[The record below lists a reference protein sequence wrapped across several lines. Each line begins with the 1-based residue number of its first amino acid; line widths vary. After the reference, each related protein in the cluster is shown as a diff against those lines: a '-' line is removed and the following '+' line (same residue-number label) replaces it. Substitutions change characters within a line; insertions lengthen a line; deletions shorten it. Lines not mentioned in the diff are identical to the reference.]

1 MSAKDPLQRLA
12 VTSPCTQDW
21 DSMIGNDRVRFC
33 EHCSLHVHNISQMTR
48 ARALRLAEKSKGRI
62 CVRYYHDPNGLIATK
77 TVSPRLYQLGRR
89 VSRVAAGA
97 FSATLS
103 LTAAVAQSPSGTP
116 VTPVVQ
122 FDGRWAL
129 GAAVGGTVR
138 DQHGA
143 VIPGAAVALT
153 GSGTNFFTSTNDAGA
168 FRFEGL
174 ASGSYKL
181 MVEAP
186 GFNRVESQIFLGPS
200 AERQVDQTL
209 QVADVLAE
217 VEVSGERLIVILGG
231 AGIATP
237 SHPFVKAASEDNL
250 EEVARLIVGID
261 VNLRDEATGTTALDE
276 AVDNG
281 NREMVELLLSRGAN
295 VKRRGESGRT
305 ILMRLDDDA
314 TSDLVWDL
322 INAGAE
328 VNAKSE
334 TGDTPLM
341 AAAYEENGEI
351 LKTLLEAG
359 ADLNSKNEDGQTAL
373 MVAAEH
379 GRLQNVRALV
389 LAGADLNLVDSEG
402 KNALMLA
409 IENKERTTIR
419 FLRSKGAMEPIAPV
433 ADEIAPVADEDE
445 E

>member
-12 VTSPCTQDW
+12 VTSPCSQDW

-33 EHCSLHVHNISQMTR
+33 EHCSLHVHNISTMTR
-48 ARALRLAEKSKGRI
+48 ARALRLAAKSKGRI
-62 CVRYYHDPNGLIATK
+62 CVRYYNDPNGLIATK
-77 TVSPRLYQLGRR
+77 PVSPRLYQLGRR

-103 LTAAVAQSPSGTP
+103 LTAVLAQSPSGAQSG
-116 VTPVVQ
+116 VTPVLQ
-122 FDGRWAL
+122 SEGRWAL

-143 VIPGAAVALT
+143 VIPGASVGLT
-153 GSGTNFFTSTNDAGA
+153 GSGTNFFTSTNDAGT

-174 ASGSYKL
+174 VSGSYKL

-186 GFNRVESQIFLGPS
+186 GFNRVESEIFLGPS
-200 AERQVDQTL
+200 GERQVDQTL
-209 QVADVLAE
+209 EVADVLAQ
-217 VEVSGERLIVILGG
+217 VEVSGERLIVVSGG

-237 SHPFVKAASEDNL
+237 THPFVKAASEDNL

-276 AVDNG
+276 AIDNG
-281 NREMVELLLSRGAN
+281 NREMVELLLSRGAD

-351 LKTLLEAG
+351 LKALLEAG
-359 ADLNSKNEDGQTAL
+359 ADVNSKNEDGQTAL

-389 LAGADLNLVDSEG
+389 LAGADINLVDAEG

-419 FLRSKGAMEPIAPV
+419 FLRSKGAVEPIAPV
-433 ADEIAPVADEDE
+433 TDEDE

>member
-21 DSMIGNDRVRFC
+21 DSMIGNDSVRFC
-33 EHCSLHVHNISQMTR
+33 EHCSLHVHNISAMTR
-48 ARALRLAEKSKGRI
+48 AKALRLAEKSKGRI
-62 CVRYYHDPNGLIATK
+62 CVRYYHDPNGLVTTK
-77 TVSPRLYQLGRR
+77 PVSPRLHQLGRR

-116 VTPVVQ
+116 GVSPVVQ
-122 FDGRWAL
+122 SDGRWAL
-129 GAAVGGTVR
+129 GAVVGGTVK

-143 VIPGAAVALT
+143 VIPGATVALT

-174 ASGSYKL
+174 ASGSYTL
-181 MVEAP
+181 MVEAT
-186 GFNRVESQIFLGPS
+186 GFNRAESSLFLDAPS
-200 AERQVDQTL
+200 ERQLDLTL
-209 QVADVLAE
+209 TVADVLAE
-217 VEVSGERLIVILGG
+217 VEISEKQVFVISGG
-231 AGIATP
+231 AAIATP

-250 EEVARLIVGID
+250 EEVARLIVEVD
-261 VNLRDEATGTTALDE
+261 VNLRDEASGTTALEE
-276 AVDNG
+276 AVANG
-281 NREMVELLLSRGAN
+281 NREMVELLLSRGAD
-295 VKRRGESGRT
+295 VKRRTESGRT
-305 ILMRLDDDA
+305 ILMRLDGDA
-314 TSDLVWDL
+314 TPDLVWDL

-334 TGDTPLM
+334 TGDTPLI

-351 LKTLLEAG
+351 LKALLEAG
-359 ADLNSKNEDGQTAL
+359 AEVNSKNEDGQTAL

-389 LAGADLNLVDSEG
+389 LAGADINVVDSEG

-409 IENKERTTIR
+409 IENQQRTTIR
-419 FLRSKGAMEPIAPV
+419 FLRSKGAIETV
-433 ADEIAPVADEDE
+433 ALATDGDE

>member
-1 MSAKDPLQRLA
+1 MSAKDPLQRLD
-12 VTSPCTQDW
+12 VTSPCSQNW
-21 DSMIGNDRVRFC
+21 DSMIGNERVRFC
-33 EHCSLHVHNISQMTR
+33 EHCSLHVHNISEMTR
-48 ARALRLAEKSKGRI
+48 ARALRFANKSQGRI
-62 CVRYYHDPNGLIATK
+62 CVRYYRDPSGAIATK
-77 TVSPRLYQLGRR
+77 SVSPRLYQLGRR

-103 LTAAVAQSPSGTP
+103 LTAAVAQSPSDRHSGLVP
-116 VTPVVQ
+116 LVQ
-122 FDGRWAL
+122 PDARWAL
-129 GAAVGGTVR
+129 GAALGGTVW
-138 DQHGA
+138 DQNAA
-143 VIPGAAVALT
+143 VIPGATVALSTT
-153 GSGTNFFTSTNDAGA
+153 GVNYFLRTSETGT
-168 FRFEGL
+168 FRFEQL
-174 ASGSYKL
+174 AAGNYTL

-186 GFNRVESQIFLGPS
+186 GFNRVETNIYLGPDS
-200 AERQVDQTL
+200 DRQVDQTL
-209 QVADVLAE
+209 QVADINAE
-217 VEVSGERLIVILGG
+217 VEVLSGENRTETVISGG
-231 AGIATP
+231 AMIATP
-237 SHPFVKAASEDNL
+237 TNPFVKAAFEDNL
-250 EEVARLIVGID
+250 EELARLIAETD
-261 VNLRDEATGTTALDE
+261 VNVHDEATNTNALDH
-276 AVDNG
+276 AVGNG
-281 NREMVELLLSRGAN
+281 NREIVQLLLSRGALVTGN
-295 VKRRGESGRT
+295 GTS
-305 ILMRLDDDA
+305 ILMRLDGDA

-389 LAGADLNLVDSEG
+389 LAGADINLVDAEG

-409 IENKERTTIR
+409 MENKERTTIR
-419 FLRSKGAMEPIAPV
+419 FLRSKGAVEIIAPV
-433 ADEIAPVADEDE
+433 TDEDE

>member
-1 MSAKDPLQRLA
+1 
-12 VTSPCTQDW
+12 
-21 DSMIGNDRVRFC
+21 
-33 EHCSLHVHNISQMTR
+33 
-48 ARALRLAEKSKGRI
+48 
-62 CVRYYHDPNGLIATK
+62 
-77 TVSPRLYQLGRR
+77 
-89 VSRVAAGA
+89 
-97 FSATLS
+97 
-103 LTAAVAQSPSGTP
+103 
-116 VTPVVQ
+116 
-122 FDGRWAL
+122 L
-129 GAAVGGTVR
+129 GAAVGGIVS

-143 VIPGAAVALT
+143 LIPGATVALT

-174 ASGSYKL
+174 VSASYKL
-181 MVEAP
+181 MVVAP
-186 GFNRVESQIFLGPS
+186 GFNSAESEIFLTAYS
-200 AERQVDQTL
+200 ERQVDLTL

-217 VEVSGERLIVILGG
+217 VEISEGRQIFIAGG
-231 AGIATP
+231 GGIATP

-250 EEVARLIVGID
+250 EEVVRLIVGID

-281 NREMVELLLSRGAN
+281 NREMVELLLSRGAD

-305 ILMRLDDDA
+305 ILMRLDGDS

-328 VNAKSE
+328 VNVKSE

-359 ADLNSKNEDGQTAL
+359 ADVNSKNEDGQTAL

-389 LAGADLNLVDSEG
+389 LAGADINLVDAEG

-409 IENKERTTIR
+409 IENNERTTIR
-419 FLRSKGAMEPIAPV
+419 FLRSKGAVEVIAP
-433 ADEIAPVADEDE
+433 ATGEDE

>member
-1 MSAKDPLQRLA
+1 MSAKNPLRRLT
-12 VTSPCTQDW
+12 VTSPCNQDW

-33 EHCSLHVHNISQMTR
+33 EHCSLHVHNISAMTR
-48 ARALRLAEKSKGRI
+48 AKALRLAEKSKGRI
-62 CVRYYHDPNGLIATK
+62 CVRYYHDPNGLVATK
-77 TVSPRLYQLGRR
+77 AVSPRLYQLGRR

-103 LTAAVAQSPSGTP
+103 LTAAVAQSPSGRPT
-116 VTPVVQ
+116 TPVVQ
-122 FDGRWAL
+122 SDGRWAL

-138 DQHGA
+138 DQHGG
-143 VIPGAAVALT
+143 VIPGATVALT

-181 MVEAP
+181 IVEAP
-186 GFNRVESQIFLGPS
+186 GFNRNESEIFLVSS
-200 AERQVDQTL
+200 ADRQEDQTL

-217 VEVSGERLIVILGG
+217 VDISGERQIFVTSG
-231 AGIATP
+231 AVAIATP
-237 SHPFVKAASEDNL
+237 SHPFVKAASGDNL
-250 EEVARLIVGID
+250 EEVARLIVEVD
-261 VNLRDEATGTTALDE
+261 VNLRDEATGTTALDQ

-281 NREMVELLLSRGAN
+281 NREMVQLLLSRGAD
-295 VKRRGESGRT
+295 VKRRAESGRT
-305 ILMRLDDDA
+305 ILMRLDSDA
-314 TSDLVWDL
+314 TPDLVWDL

-359 ADLNSKNEDGQTAL
+359 AEVNSKNEDGETAL

-389 LAGADLNLVDSEG
+389 LAGAAINMVDSEG

-409 IENKERTTIR
+409 IENQQRTTIR
-419 FLRSKGAMEPIAPV
+419 FLRSKGAIEIVAP
-433 ADEIAPVADEDE
+433 ATDEDE

>member
-1 MSAKDPLQRLA
+1 
-12 VTSPCTQDW
+12 
-21 DSMIGNDRVRFC
+21 MIGNDRVRFC
-33 EHCSLHVHNISQMTR
+33 EHCSLHVHNISAMTR

-62 CVRYYHDPNGLIATK
+62 CVRYHHDPNGLISTRTA
-77 TVSPRLYQLGRR
+77 SPRLFQLGRR

-103 LTAAVAQSPSGTP
+103 ISAAFAQSPSRAP

-122 FDGRWAL
+122 SDGRWAL
-129 GAAVGGTVR
+129 GAAVGGTIR
-138 DQHGA
+138 DQQGGVIVGA
-143 VIPGAAVALT
+143 TVALT

-174 ASGSYKL
+174 VSASYKL

-186 GFNRVESQIFLGPS
+186 GFNRAESDIFLGVYS
-200 AERQVDQTL
+200 ERQVDLTL

-217 VEVSGERLIVILGG
+217 VEISGYREVVIVGG

-237 SHPFVKAASEDNL
+237 KHPFVKAASEDNL

-281 NREMVELLLSRGAN
+281 NREMVELLLSRGAD

-305 ILMRLDDDA
+305 ILMRLDEDA

-328 VNAKSE
+328 VNTKSE
-334 TGDTPLM
+334 TGETPLM

-359 ADLNSKNEDGQTAL
+359 AEVNSKNEDGQTAL

-389 LAGADLNLVDSEG
+389 LAGADINLVDAEG

-419 FLRSKGAMEPIAPV
+419 FLRSKGSVEIIAP
-433 ADEIAPVADEDE
+433 AADEDE

>member
-33 EHCSLHVHNISQMTR
+33 EHCSLHVHNLSEMTR

-62 CVRYYHDPNGLIATK
+62 CVRYHHDPNGLISTR

-89 VSRVAAGA
+89 VSRLAAGA

-103 LTAAVAQSPSGTP
+103 LTAAVAQQSPSGAS

-122 FDGRWAL
+122 SDGRWAL
-129 GAAVGGTVR
+129 GAAVGGTVT
-138 DQHGA
+138 DQNGA
-143 VIPGAAVALT
+143 VIPGATVALT
-153 GSGTNFFTSTNDAGA
+153 GAGSNFFTSTNDAGA

-174 ASGSYKL
+174 PSGSYNL
-181 MVEAP
+181 TVEAP
-186 GFNRVESQIFLGPS
+186 GFNRAESDILLGPS
-200 AERQVDQTL
+200 TEKQADQTL

-217 VEVSGERLIVILGG
+217 VEITGERQVFISSGVTVIS
-231 AGIATP
+231 TP

-250 EEVARLIVGID
+250 DEVASLIAGID
-261 VNLRDEATGTTALDE
+261 VNLRDEATGTTALDQ

-281 NREMVELLLSRGAN
+281 NREMVELLLSRGAD

-322 INAGAE
+322 INSGAE

-359 ADLNSKNEDGQTAL
+359 ADVNSKNEDGQTAL

-389 LAGADLNLVDSEG
+389 LAGADINLVDAEG

-409 IENKERTTIR
+409 MENNQRTTIR
-419 FLRSKGAMEPIAPV
+419 FLRSKGAVELIAP
-433 ADEIAPVADEDE
+433 ATDEDDE
-445 E
+445 